1 MIWYSAVR
9 VVPVSG
15 WRLGYL
21 LLMKWVARGVV
32 RPGG

>member
-1 MIWYSAVR
+1 MIVCSAVR
-9 VVPVSG
+9 VVPVVG
-15 WRLGYL
+15 CLFGYL